1 MYNISPE
8 LQVRVE
14 VLKDM
19 LMYRVDKRQCILTN
33 NELESIIRFICTEY
47 VLSVN
52 FLCCHCLAF
61 SYYCFHHCMCVC
73 ELYHQY
79 DFNNNNN
86 SDK

>member
-33 NELESIIRFICTEY
+33 DELQSSLSTVTVESFQLLI
-47 VLSVN
+47 
-52 FLCCHCLAF
+52 AF
-61 SYYCFHHCMCVC
+61 FT
-73 ELYHQY
+73 
-79 DFNNNNN
+79 NNQTHDHNNQQN
-86 SDK
+86 VFSKRKN